1 MRFPRLVLCS
11 VLFVSGIVVGAATE
25 GVVSRANA
33 TTGTLDLQKLAAN
46 PQFAHAVEQVMQS
59 RVYKSQAFRYAVE
72 NTVRSASTP
81 RAAAKSPANFEYEL
95 RNAIRNCRV
104 SGEFI
109 RC

>member
-1 MRFPRLVLCS
+1 MNFRQLLLGVLLFLSGLVA
-11 VLFVSGIVVGAATE
+11 GAAGDRFLPAAYAAGE
-25 GVVSRANA
+25 SI
-33 TTGTLDLQKLAAN
+33 DLQKLAAN

-72 NTVRSASTP
+72 NTVRSTSSP
-81 RAAAKSPANFEYEL
+81 RPAKPAMGFEYEL

>member
-1 MRFPRLVLCS
+1 MTARSFAAAA
-11 VLFVSGIVVGAATE
+11 VLFIAGAAT
-25 GVVSRANA
+25 GALLPRAIPAAQANPQ
-33 TTGTLDLQKLAAN
+33 GLDLQKLAAN
-46 PQFAHAVEQVMQS
+46 PQFAHAVDQVMQS

-72 NTVRSASTP
+72 NSVRGAQPARPQT
-81 RAAAKSPANFEYEL
+81 SPGFEYEL